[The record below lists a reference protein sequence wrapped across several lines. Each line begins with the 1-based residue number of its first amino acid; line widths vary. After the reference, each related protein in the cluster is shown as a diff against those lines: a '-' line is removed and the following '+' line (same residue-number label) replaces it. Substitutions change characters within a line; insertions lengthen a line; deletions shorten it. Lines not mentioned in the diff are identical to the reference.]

1 MHVGRTRVNDKICD
15 GQAITPNYET
25 AALFSNDYGRCPL
38 FFVLLLGEVLDF
50 QVGILSICIAD
61 EFDFITLIDGLPA

>member
-1 MHVGRTRVNDKICD
+1 
-15 GQAITPNYET
+15 
-25 AALFSNDYGRCPL
+25 
-38 FFVLLLGEVLDF
+38 VLLLGEVLDF